1 MKYVF
6 IGGIPTAGKSF
17 LAKKIADKIGAIY
30 VEIDLLRE
38 EMLKDPKLK
47 PWVNWYTNQDE
58 EEYFKKTDNDL
69 GWTHLKNQSE
79 AYWQTIEKKVN
90 QIKKTGKKAIFE
102 GYNLLP
108 HLVSKYFDFDG
119 IYLGAPKPEEILRR
133 IKMKKRWGEEDKLH
147 KMEVKFFIECF
158 DYNFKKDAKKHGY
171 KCFSDSIGA
180 EKEILKLMGYN

>member
-17 LAKKIADKIGAIY
+17 LAKKIADETGAIH

-38 EMLKDPKLK
+38 KMAKDPKLK
-47 PWVNWYTNQDE
+47 PWVNWYTDQDE
-58 EEYFKKTDNDL
+58 EEYFKKIDNDL

-79 AYWQTIEKKVN
+79 AYWATIEKKVSE
-90 QIKKTGKKAIFE
+90 IKKTGKKAVFE

-108 HLVSKYFDFDG
+108 HLVSKNFDFTG
-119 IYLGAPKPEEILRR
+119 IYLKAPKPEEILKR
-133 IKMKKRWGEEDKLH
+133 IEMKKRWGSGNKLH

-158 DYNFKKDAKKHGY
+158 DHNFMKDAKRYGY
-171 KCFSDSIGA
+171 KCFSNSIKA
-180 EKEILKLMGYN
+180 EKEIMNLLL